1 MTSMRTLKE
10 KQITEFFITKS
21 ADLEV
26 KISLNQ
32 MERFQNFL
40 PNWCK
45 NRWMDLNSLGLELES
60 IKLVSKLI
68 IDGLD
73 ITHLVSFDY
82 F

>member
-40 PNWCK
+40 PN
-45 NRWMDLNSLGLELES
+45 
-60 IKLVSKLI
+60 
-68 IDGLD
+68 
-73 ITHLVSFDY
+73 
-82 F
+82 